1 VELGG
6 CASVLEGSDD
16 EGLVT
21 ATDSE
26 ALLRQI
32 ENGQLPEACVRH
44 AFQVCT

>member
-1 VELGG
+1 MSSTRAELGG
-6 CASVLEGSDD
+6 YASVLEGSDD

-32 ENGQLPEACVRH
+32 ISKEWTAAGSV
-44 AFQVCT
+44 